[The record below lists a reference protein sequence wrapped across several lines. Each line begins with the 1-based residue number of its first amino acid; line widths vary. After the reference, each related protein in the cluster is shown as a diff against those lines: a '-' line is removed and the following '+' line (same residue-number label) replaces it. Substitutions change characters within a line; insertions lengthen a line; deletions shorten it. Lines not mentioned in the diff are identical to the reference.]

1 MTPKSV
7 KLNKNK
13 KGIQVEYSN
22 NNYLLLKSSYLR
34 AFSPSAENKNNLRN
48 TNTKKL
54 QSSFDRVLISKIEA
68 VGNYAIKIIFDDGH
82 NTGIYSWT
90 YLYELGSKIQNS

>member
-13 KGIQVEYSN
+13 KGIQVEYRN